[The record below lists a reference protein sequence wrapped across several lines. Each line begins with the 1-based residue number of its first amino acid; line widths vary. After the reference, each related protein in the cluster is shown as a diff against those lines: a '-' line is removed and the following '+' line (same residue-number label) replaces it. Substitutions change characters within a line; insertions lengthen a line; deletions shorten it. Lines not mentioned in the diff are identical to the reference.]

1 MYLRV
6 CIPNKS
12 PGGAV
17 PGLGTR
23 LQGRLVQKSAAGM
36 VNTIFTCFLIW
47 VPVWFMQGHT
57 LAPSSTSKQASQ
69 NCESSDQD
77 ELFFILSLCT
87 CKPCTIITHS
97 APGLPPLGSLFSQF
111 MFVSRTQ
118 GSSRTFFVT
127 VMSIP
132 PVLRKEKKTYPI
144 LFPFPM
150 GAIFINKTPW
160 AQG

>member
-1 MYLRV
+1 
-6 CIPNKS
+6 
-12 PGGAV
+12 
-17 PGLGTR
+17 
-23 LQGRLVQKSAAGM
+23 M
-36 VNTIFTCFLIW
+36 VNTIFICFLVW
-47 VPVWFMQGHT
+47 VPVWFMQGHAGT
-57 LAPSSTSKQASQ
+57 PSSTSRQASQ

-97 APGLPPLGSLFSQF
+97 APGLPPLGSLFSHF

-132 PVLRKEKKTYPI
+132 PVLRKKKTYPI

-150 GAIFINKTPW
+150 GAIFINKTPGPRVNCFGGSW
-160 AQG
+160 NFLLRHDTHSLLDVLALLLGCRLQPCH